1 MEDNPK
7 MIYSY
12 ADIPDTVRTKKF
24 VPLARHLW
32 NINKQLG
39 YEIILKMIEACP
51 SYIYPELKERL
62 DSTIQTAKA
71 IIDGKIKDPLKTITY
86 TLFPPVISIRGDLG
100 QGAMKLLFGES
111 LDTTFVT
118 LNDYTGE
125 IFFILNGHSEDG
137 IPVDW
142 WVAGP
147 DDELLQRRHIKLGFK
162 IKEIPL
168 KTTNLTQAGFKLID
182 VLKDVRNER
191 APQWA
196 SSSYLIGMVY
206 GTGMA
211 NVIAERS
218 NWEAIAN
225 IWDGVRAPDIY
236 GLPDYWFAFIPWP
249 TLLKT
254 LTFMS
259 RRDFTLRLAGL
270 STGSQFS
277 IQSIEET
284 GETWLKTNFPEI
296 WEVSFVNQMKQGIP
310 MPRHTV
316 GCKVPNT
323 RKKETYRDSLFD
335 WEYPDK
341 DFLKL
346 EEIGV
351 SLDEAVRGIFLDI
364 DPEFEGRPDAS
375 QIISTGTGLKTKI
388 MH

>member
-1 MEDNPK
+1 MPYN
-7 MIYSY
+7 YG
-12 ADIPDTVRTKKF
+12 DIPDNIRTKKF

-32 NINKQLG
+32 NINKQSG
-39 YEIILKMIEACP
+39 YEIILKMVEACP
-51 SYIYPELKERL
+51 EYIYPELKERL

-71 IIDGKIKDPLKTITY
+71 IIEGKIKEPLKTITY

-111 LDTTFVT
+111 IDTTFVT
-118 LNDYTGE
+118 LNDIKDGE

-147 DDELLQRRHIKLGFK
+147 DDELLERRHIKLGYK
-162 IKEIPL
+162 IRELPQ
-168 KTTNLTQAGFKLID
+168 KTKNVTQAGFKLID
-182 VLKDVRNER
+182 ILKDVRNER
-191 APQWA
+191 APQFA
-196 SSSYLIGMVY
+196 TSAYMIGMVY

-211 NVIAERS
+211 NVMAERS

-225 IWDGVRAPDIY
+225 IWDGVRAPDVY
-236 GLPDYWFAFIPWP
+236 GLPDYWFAFVPWP

-259 RRDFTLRLAGL
+259 RRDFTLRMAGL
-270 STGSQFS
+270 SSGSQFS

-296 WEVSFVNQMKQGIP
+296 WEISFVGQMNQGIP

-316 GCKVPNT
+316 DCKLPDT

-335 WEYPDK
+335 WIYPDNN
-341 DFLKL
+341 FLKL

-351 SLDEAVRGIFLDI
+351 SMDEVVRGVFLDI
-364 DPEFEGRPDAS
+364 DHEFQGRPDHS
-375 QIISTGTGLKTKI
+375 KIISMGTGLKTQI
-388 MH
+388 MN